1 MDELKALF
9 LSGATSISAYGLDVE
24 PPSFVVGIPAWLFQ
38 LGTLE
43 LLFDSKPV
51 DSSMDF
57 VKEAIL

>member
-1 MDELKALF
+1 MDESNTLF
-9 LSGATSISAYGLDVE
+9 SSEATSISAYGLDVD
-24 PPSFVVGIPAWLFQ
+24 PPSFVVGIAASLCQ

-43 LLFDSKPV
+43 LLFDAKPV